1 MKYDTTAAARRDY
14 ALLDTL
20 PDNLD
25 AIREAAG
32 RAVEASALSPE
43 TKQFLRT
50 NRERQAATAAA
61 RTPSRRPPP

>member
-1 MKYDTTAAARRDY
+1 MTDKARRDY

-25 AIREAAG
+25 AIREAAE
-32 RAVEASALSPE
+32 RAVEASDLSPE
-43 TKQFLRT
+43 TKAFLRT

-61 RTPSRRPPP
+61 PPPSRRPPP